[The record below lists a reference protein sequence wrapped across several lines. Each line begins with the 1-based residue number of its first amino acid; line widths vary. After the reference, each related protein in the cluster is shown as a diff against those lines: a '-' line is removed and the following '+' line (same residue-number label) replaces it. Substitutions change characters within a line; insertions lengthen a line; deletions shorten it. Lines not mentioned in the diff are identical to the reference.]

1 MFLYFFFFFFI
12 VGNRDASSSSKKV
25 DILVLNEKPTQLTLE
40 HGSSASEMFSD
51 PRETSE
57 LCGSSLTQSLE
68 PASHSLTFGTPSCNI
83 LTETPRASPIKPQPS
98 TLTYTPGS
106 IEQTPLSAEGTG
118 ERIAPEEKPPC
129 EEKHVTSTPY
139 LEFDSMMTSKDL
151 RDSRMG
157 TRDGISQS
165 DNTFM
170 CELGMTRFYSEVD

>member
-1 MFLYFFFFFFI
+1 M
-12 VGNRDASSSSKKV
+12 
-25 DILVLNEKPTQLTLE
+25 NEKPTQLTLE

-68 PASHSLTFGTPSCNI
+68 PASHSLTFGTPSCSI

-118 ERIAPEEKPPC
+118 ETIAPEEKPPC

-139 LEFDSMMTSKDL
+139 LEFDSMMASKDL

-157 TRDGISQS
+157 TLDGISQS

-170 CELGMTRFYSEVD
+170 CDLGMTEFYYEVDLGLSADVFACQFIYRINTVLV